1 MFLSKICVMLLLTV
15 PYSLCSTC
23 GWAEYATDGRCCTM
37 CTPGYFAAEDC
48 SSTSITICR
57 PCPVSTFTDKPHGL
71 HTCNP
76 CVVCNQDLGLKT
88 VKECKPFEDTVC
100 GVLEGNYCTDSY
112 EGGCRAAQK
121 HTTCKPGDFIKHPGT
136 DTNDTVCEKCPENS
150 YSSGSSTSCLPHTDC
165 ESQGLY
171 TLKPGDSVS
180 DSQCGEISRVPLIAG
195 IIVGIILLLLL
206 VGGVTLYKSGFC
218 HKENSSI
225 PSDLVLGPLSVCP
238 ENLGLEAAMDSP
250 VSLDSDPP
258 MDSAAS
264 LGTEPL
270 VASPV
275 DLVLEPP
282 LDSPVAMGHALVPPQ
297 DGRGSPPG

>member
-165 ESQGLY
+165 KSQGFY

-195 IIVGIILLLLL
+195 ITVGILLLLLL
-206 VGGVTLYKSGFC
+206 VGGVTLYKSGIC
-218 HKENSSI
+218 HRENSSI
-225 PSDLVLGPLSVCP
+225 PPASPLDSPANLVLQPFLASPAHLGPDSPVPSPPSLSP
-238 ENLGLEAAMDSP
+238 EHAMDSP
-250 VSLDSDPP
+250 VGLGSEPP
-258 MDSAAS
+258 V
-264 LGTEPL
+264 E
-270 VASPV
+270 SPV
-275 DLVLEPP
+275 DLGHE
-282 LDSPVAMGHALVPPQ
+282 SPRFHFYEIDA
-297 DGRGSPPG
+297 